1 MTSIVSD
8 TTTLI
13 ILGKLQRYDLLENLF
28 KTIYIPSMV
37 IKEIAK
43 KSDGIEKLIQENN
56 LFEIKEINN
65 HSLLQILDGI
75 LDKGESEAIV
85 LAKELELMLII
96 DEKKGRAIAKNMG
109 LDIIGLLGIIILN
122 LKRGFLSSNEAVTL
136 LEDIKTTGF
145 RISSKLEENF
155 LKTIKGCK

>member
-1 MTSIVSD
+1 MNSIVSD

-13 ILGKLQRYDLLENLF
+13 ILGKIRRYDLLENLF
-28 KTIYIPSMV
+28 ETIYIPSEV
-37 IKEIAK
+37 IKEVAK

-56 LFEIKEINN
+56 LFGIKEIRNF
-65 HSLLQILDGI
+65 SLLQILDGI

-122 LKRGFLSSNEAVTL
+122 SKRGFLSSNEAVTL
-136 LEDIKTTGF
+136 LEDIKTAGF
-145 RISSKLEENF
+145 RIASKLEENF
-155 LKTIKGCK
+155 LKTIKGNK